1 MAYPQKVKDYA
12 KELFLTVAK
21 DGGHKYSS
29 REISKELSKKFPNLP
44 KVPSHKTVQDWAN
57 GKEKGRK
64 TWNQIWDEGQRH
76 GVDAAIAE
84 LESEQTS
91 DEKIGLKVDAITRAR
106 ANRAIKLGE
115 LVDTKIKDKKPIE
128 NIDLKILQTSE
139 LIFNNLNLESTLDD
153 DTPSGFDDLA
163 KAINISRK
171 KAKKANQE
179 GSEEV

>member
-1 MAYPQKVKDYA
+1 MAYPNEVKEYA
-12 KELFLTVAK
+12 KELFLKVAK

-29 REISKELSKKFPNLP
+29 REISKELSKNFPDLQ

-64 TWNQIWDEGQRH
+64 TWNQIWDEGQRS
-76 GVDAAIAE
+76 GVDEAIAE

-91 DEKIGLKVDAITRAR
+91 DEKIGLQVDAITRAR
-106 ANRAIKLGE
+106 ANRAIALGK
-115 LVDTKIKDKKPIE
+115 LVDTKIKNKEQLK
-128 NIDLKILQTSE
+128 NIDLKTLQTSE

-163 KAINISRK
+163 KAINISRQ
-171 KAKKANQE
+171 KAEKRDQE
-179 GSEEV
+179 GN